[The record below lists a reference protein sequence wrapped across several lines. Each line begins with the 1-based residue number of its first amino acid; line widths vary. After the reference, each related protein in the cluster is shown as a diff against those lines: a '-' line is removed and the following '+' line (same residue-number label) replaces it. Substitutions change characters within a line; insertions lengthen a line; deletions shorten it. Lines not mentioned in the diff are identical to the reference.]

1 MEGGKK
7 YETKSWS
14 FEREKEDLKI
24 LAVENHRFCF
34 DITQIFNVVLE
45 FSLTKHGIVL

>member
-1 MEGGKK
+1 MTWDGSKGGEFWRMEGGKK

-34 DITQIFNVVLE
+34 DIT
-45 FSLTKHGIVL
+45 